1 VDQRWRDAGDGA
13 SQSLTG
19 AKVRVAKLSAWTAAI
34 GKWLILRLSTSGQP
48 PDGREYRVP
57 NSTISWS
64 YVFGSATAVVLLL
77 EFVTGLC
84 LALVYAPSGDNAWQ
98 SLLYLNYHQPLGWFL
113 RALHYWGSNFLVA
126 LMILHLLQVFVL
138 GAYKYPRELTWI
150 SGVLLLLLTLAMA
163 LTGEV
168 LRFDQ
173 ESYWDLAIGFALAG
187 RTPLIGGFLVHFL
200 MGGPIIA
207 GATLARMFTVHVLLL
222 PAAILGLTGLHLLMA
237 YRLGIS
243 EWPMPGRMVNRDTY
257 LANYHER
264 LARDGEPLIPNGLR
278 KDLFFAAIVVIALVV
293 TAGILGPKGPNG
305 APDPSIIQ
313 TRPHP
318 DFYFL
323 WMEALMGLLPS
334 WLDTPFAFAVLP
346 LLVAGLIALPLI
358 SPTGERHLLR
368 RPLSIVIASVA
379 LTVLAATTWLGT
391 SDPWS
396 PDMEAWS
403 GTPTPTDYLKGRTPL
418 EIQGAILIQDKQC
431 RNCHSLGG
439 AGGMRG
445 PSLDDTATRLTR
457 NELIRQILQGGG
469 NMPAYGKALKP
480 AEVNAIVAFLVT
492 MHPANEPPAHN
503 SARPIDLPRTG
514 G

>member
-1 VDQRWRDAGDGA
+1 
-13 SQSLTG
+13 
-19 AKVRVAKLSAWTAAI
+19 VAKLSAWAAAI
-34 GKWLILRLSTSGQP
+34 GEWLSLRLGASGQP
-48 PDGREYRVP
+48 SDCNEYRVP
-57 NSTISWS
+57 KNSISWS
-64 YVFGSATAVVLLL
+64 YVFGSATTVLLVL
-77 EFVTGLC
+77 ELITGLC
-84 LALVYAPSGDNAWQ
+84 LALVYAPSADNAWQ
-98 SLLYLNYHQPLGWFL
+98 SLLYLNYHQPIGWYL

-126 LMILHLLQVFVL
+126 LMIIHLLQVFVL

-150 SGVLLLLLTLAMA
+150 SGVLLLLLTFVMA

-207 GATLARMFTVHVLLL
+207 GATLARMFTMHVLLL
-222 PAAILGLTGLHLLMA
+222 PAAILALTGFHLLMA
-237 YRLGIS
+237 YRVGIS
-243 EWPMPGRMVNRDTY
+243 EWPMPGRVVNRDSY
-257 LANYHER
+257 LANYREG
-264 LARDGEPLIPNGLR
+264 LARDGEPLIPNGIR
-278 KDLFFAAIVVIALVV
+278 KDLFFAAIIVLAVIV
-293 TAGILGPKGPNG
+293 TAAILGPKGPNG
-305 APDPSIIQ
+305 APNPSIIR

-334 WLDTPFAFAVLP
+334 WLDTPFAFIVLP
-346 LLVAGLIALPLI
+346 ILVLGLIGLPLI
-358 SPTGERHLLR
+358 SPTGERYILR
-368 RPLSIVIASVA
+368 RPLSMVIAIVA

-396 PDMEAWS
+396 PEMDAWS

-418 EIQGAILIQDKQC
+418 EIQGAILVQSKQC

-439 AGGMRG
+439 SGGMRG
-445 PSLDDTATRLTR
+445 PALDNTATRLTR
-457 NELIRQILQGGG
+457 DELIRQILQGGG

-480 AEVNAIVAFLVT
+480 AEVNAIVAFLMT
-492 MHPANEPPAHN
+492 MHPAGEPPAHN
-503 SARPIDLPRTG
+503 SALPASPPATG

>member
-1 VDQRWRDAGDGA
+1 M
-13 SQSLTG
+13 
-19 AKVRVAKLSAWTAAI
+19 AKLSAWTAAI
-34 GKWLILRLSTSGQP
+34 GGWLSLRLGVSGQP
-48 PDGREYRVP
+48 SDGRDYRVP
-57 NSTISWS
+57 SGAISWS

-77 EFVTGLC
+77 ELITGLC
-84 LALVYAPSGDNAWQ
+84 LALVYAPSADNAWQ
-98 SLLYLNYHQPLGWFL
+98 SLLYLNYHQPLGWYL

-126 LMILHLLQVFVL
+126 LMIIHLVQVFVL

-150 SGVLLLLLTLAMA
+150 SGVLLLLLTLLMA

-173 ESYWDLAIGFALAG
+173 ESYWDLAIGFALVG
-187 RTPLIGGFLVHFL
+187 RTPLIGGFLVHLL

-207 GATLARMFTVHVLLL
+207 GATLARMFTMHVLLL
-222 PAAILGLTGLHLLMA
+222 PALILALTGLHLLMA

-243 EWPMPGRMVNRDTY
+243 EWPMPGRIVNRDTY
-257 LANYHER
+257 LANYRER
-264 LARDGEPLIPNGLR
+264 LASDGQPLVPNGLR
-278 KDLFFAAIVVIALVV
+278 KDLFFAAIIVLVLIV
-293 TAGILGPKGPNG
+293 TAAILGPKGPNG
-305 APDPSIIQ
+305 QPNPSIIR

-334 WLDTPFAFAVLP
+334 WLDAPFAFVVLP
-346 LLVAGLIALPLI
+346 ILVLGLIALPLI

-368 RPLSIVIASVA
+368 RPLSMVIAIVA

-396 PDMEAWS
+396 PDMDAWS
-403 GTPTPTDYLKGRTPL
+403 GTPTPADYLKGRTPL
-418 EIQGAILIQDKQC
+418 EIQGAILIQSKQC

-445 PSLDDTATRLTR
+445 PALDNTATRLTR

-480 AEVNAIVAFLVT
+480 AEVNAIVAFLLT

-503 SARPIDLPRTG
+503 SARPAGAPTAG